1 MENDVK
7 KMPRWAKRTLY
18 ALGGVMLLLIGIICL
33 GLYIPDIMRWK
44 IDRESVR
51 YEEKLEAERQ
61 QLAAME
67 KADTYGSTTPE
78 GTVALIAAA
87 LEAGDTVLAS
97 KYYYVLDREK
107 ALASF
112 NHQRVEKG
120 NLDIAI
126 TFFKDLLRGT
136 KGCNKEGDGCTLR
149 YEYLTEK
156 DEMVQLPGAK
166 TPMLFEK
173 GSKSTKAN
181 DFQKNQ
187 YTGIW
192 KAMEM

>member
-7 KMPRWAKRTLY
+7 KMPLWAKRTLY
-18 ALGGVMLLLIGIICL
+18 SLSGVLLLLIGIIWF

-44 IDRESVR
+44 MDREAVR
-51 YEEKLEAERQ
+51 YEEKLESERQ
-61 QLAAME
+61 QLAAMQM
-67 KADTYGSTTPE
+67 ADTYGSTTPE
-78 GTVALIAAA
+78 GTVALIIAA

-97 KYYYVLDREK
+97 KYYYVLDQEK

-112 NHQRVEKG
+112 NKQRAEKG

-149 YEYLTEK
+149 YEYLSEK
-156 DEMVQLPGAK
+156 DELVQLPGTK

-181 DFQKNQ
+181 DLQRNQ

-192 KAMEM
+192 KAVEM